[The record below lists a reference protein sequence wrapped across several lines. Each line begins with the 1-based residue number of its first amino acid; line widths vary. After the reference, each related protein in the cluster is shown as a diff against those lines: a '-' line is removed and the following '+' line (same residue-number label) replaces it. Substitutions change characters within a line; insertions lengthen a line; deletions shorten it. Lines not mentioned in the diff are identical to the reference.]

1 MSGMGDGTFSPNTP
15 LQREMFATVLWNL
28 EGNPT
33 PNDVTPFLDVTSD
46 KYYADAIAWASE
58 NGIVAGF
65 GDTFGV
71 GVPITREQF
80 AVMLHNYARY
90 KGYDTTQGGMAIR
103 EFSDQERIS
112 DYAMTALTWAVNT
125 HIINGMGDGT
135 LAPQGQATR
144 AEAATMLM
152 NFCENVVK

>member
-1 MSGMGDGTFSPNTP
+1 M
-15 LQREMFATVLWNL
+15 
-28 EGNPT
+28 
-33 PNDVTPFLDVTSD
+33 TSD